1 MNNLNSVLVDG
12 NLVADPDYRETTK
25 GTPVC
30 NFRLGSNRYYRV
42 DTELQEEAN
51 FFEVETWAKS
61 AERCRDNLAKGRNVR
76 IVGRLK
82 QDRWTDD
89 QGAKHSKVR
98 IVADHVDFGPMPKKR
113 QDAAE
118 IEGEDS
124 ADSAADAGLA
134 SEIAA
139 SVVETAAA
147 KQQAKT
153 GKAKTE
159 EMQEVPF

>member
-30 NFRLGSNRYYRV
+30 NFRLGSNRYYRI

-51 FFEVETWAKS
+51 FFDVETWAKS
-61 AERCRDNLAKGRNVR
+61 AERCRDNLGKGRNVR
-76 IVGRLK
+76 VVGRLK

-89 QGAKHSKVR
+89 QGAKHSRVK

-113 QDAAE
+113 QDSVA
-118 IEGEDS
+118 IEGDDS
-124 ADSAADAGLA
+124 ADSGADSQSA
-134 SEIAA
+134 SETVAT
-139 SVVETAAA
+139 VVETAAR
-147 KQQAKT
+147 Q
-153 GKAKTE
+153 KAKAATAKAG
-159 EMQEVPF
+159 EMQEIPF